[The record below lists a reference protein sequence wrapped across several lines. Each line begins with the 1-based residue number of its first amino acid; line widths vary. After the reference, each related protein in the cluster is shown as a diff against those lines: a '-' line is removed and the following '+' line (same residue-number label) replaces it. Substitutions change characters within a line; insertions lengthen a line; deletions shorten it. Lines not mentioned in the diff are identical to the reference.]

1 MADLNINFNFLGPLP
16 SDITNELHLNKVP
29 EYKVQNALSEQE
41 NKRVRL
47 AQQHLQLIKEE
58 EAAAQQ
64 IQEKKRKR
72 QLLLQHQQEEKHQH
86 ELNLQRK
93 LQQHKPKPNHIKEDD
108 GPEL

>member
-47 AQQHLQLIKEE
+47 AQQHLQLIKEA
-58 EAAAQQ
+58 AAAQQ

>member
-58 EAAAQQ
+58 AAAQQ

-72 QLLLQHQQEEKHQH
+72 QLLLQHQQEDQH
-86 ELNLQRK
+86 EPNLQRK

>member
-41 NKRVRL
+41 NKQVRL
-47 AQQHLQLIKEE
+47 AQQHLQLIKE

-72 QLLLQHQQEEKHQH
+72 QLLLQHQQEEKHQ
-86 ELNLQRK
+86 RK